1 MKATTSVITIV
12 VALAAVGVATVIILR
27 ASKPADCKFTQK
39 YTLIITNSP
48 NDYVPLKTD
57 TDTGE
62 ADFIKL
68 LCNGPYERT
77 AKLHFKHK
85 NAGKPDRYLPG
96 PDCQAALETQFN
108 IKTDKVTASK
118 AGQSSTDEEFT
129 MIGPVHVTQQIAA
142 PTMADITAVLN
153 LLKE

>member
-1 MKATTSVITIV
+1 MKTTPSVVAIV
-12 VALAAVGVATVIILR
+12 VALVAIGVATVVTLR
-27 ASKPADCKFTQK
+27 ALKPADCKFTQK
-39 YTLIITNSP
+39 YTLVITNSP
-48 NDYVPLKTD
+48 NDYVELKL
-57 TDTGE
+57 GE
-62 ADFIKL
+62 AGEDPFIRL

-77 AKLHFKHK
+77 AKLHFKHQNTRK
-85 NAGKPDRYLPG
+85 QDRYLPG

-142 PTMADITAVLN
+142 PTIADITAVLN

>member
-1 MKATTSVITIV
+1 MKATTSVIAIV
-12 VALAAVGVATVIILR
+12 VALAAGGVATVIALR
-27 ASKPADCKFTQK
+27 ALRPADCRFTQK
-39 YTLIITNSP
+39 YTLIITTSP
-48 NDYVPLKTD
+48 NDYVELKL
-57 TDTGE
+57 GE
-62 ADFIKL
+62 PGEDPFIRL
-68 LCNGPYERT
+68 LCNGHYERT

-85 NAGKPDRYLPG
+85 NTVKPDKYLPG
-96 PDCQAALETQFN
+96 SDCPAALETQFN

>member
-1 MKATTSVITIV
+1 MKATTSVIAIV
-12 VALAAVGVATVIILR
+12 VALAAGGVATVIALR
-27 ASKPADCKFTQK
+27 ALRPADCRFTQK
-39 YTLIITNSP
+39 YTLIITTSP
-48 NDYVPLKTD
+48 NDYVELKL
-57 TDTGE
+57 GE
-62 ADFIKL
+62 PGEDPFIRF

-85 NAGKPDRYLPG
+85 NTGKQDRYLPG
-96 PDCQAALETQFN
+96 SDCQAALETPFN